1 MTTIVKE
8 NTSSSEE
15 IGQKRI
21 SDMFK
26 TRPRPP
32 RTTSNSNSNSNQ
44 YSNLNRRTMYSGKQG
59 QSQTTSQ
66 KFSKKDIEIET
77 SYLLKRGPF
86 DTKVKFKVG
95 CRVMSI
101 INISKDSEESYVS
114 CNINK
119 SEKYRMWEDS
129 NALLVCNGSMGVVES
144 FETHYVKKKKN
155 GVLREVS
162 VQYPRVKYDH
172 GITMTMKAHTWESD
186 KIPGLKVKQVP
197 LILAYALTIHKS
209 QGATLD
215 RACMDLGRDIF
226 AYGQA
231 YVGLSRVRSLE
242 GLYLMDFNANRIRA
256 NPKVK
261 EFYEGFY
268 E

>member
-1 MTTIVKE
+1 MSSIAIE
-8 NTSSSEE
+8 NKNNTNTNTKNNKNNNMISSDM
-15 IGQKRI
+15 GQKRI
-21 SDMFK
+21 SDMFQ
-26 TRPRPP
+26 PRGK
-32 RTTSNSNSNSNQ
+32 SNVYAS
-44 YSNLNRRTMYSGKQG
+44 KKEKPEKEKPE
-59 QSQTTSQ
+59 

-101 INISKDSEESYVS
+101 INISKDSEESYTS

-119 SEKYRMWEDS
+119 SEIYREWEDS
-129 NALLVCNGSMGVVES
+129 NALLVCNGSLGVVES
-144 FETHYVKKKKN
+144 FELHYVKKKGKD
-155 GVLREVS
+155 GILREVP
-162 VQYPRVKYDH
+162 VKYPRVKFDH

-231 YVGLSRVRSLE
+231 YVALSRVRSLD